1 MIEIIFRYNEQDY
14 DMEYDGLKKLKDLFE
29 EFAKKQSLVEEEIF
43 LLYNNTRVN
52 LETSLPI
59 EEQFDLLNLKTK
71 KRLIFFVFRE
81 TPYQIIFQFP
91 QKTTIIEVKLNEP
104 MKDVIVRYASKA
116 RIKLDGIYF
125 IYSANRFD
133 YESIE
138 NKTVGD
144 MISNID
150 KNDKLMSVSVNNER
164 AQTIDI
170 IKVEEE
176 PPESINNIDEKD
188 KDDNSKEEKLIK
200 GKEEFEEND
209 LELTDISQ
217 KKEFY
222 LNNFFILL
230 MQYAFIILL
239 TEVGFDYKFNEILID
254 FNTSLLAKYLLGI
267 VFFFLLAYIVAC
279 LPKYKTKRY
288 MIIFHVFYPI
298 FIIYFGYLFSSFID
312 QKYIIIGL
320 SLIVIQIFSLLFNI
334 TFKILKIKY
343 ICLFS
348 SISSLIGLVFF
359 SYTNIKSFYPIL
371 YISIFWLISNIYYI
385 LWIVLTD
392 KVCKFDEYFYSSLI
406 FDYGIFLGLSKG
418 ILYVIELMF
427 KNTNER
433 NNEANENNEELQEK
447 KIFYLYN
454 FIILFIYFSLVIIV
468 TIVGFDYKLNK
479 ILIEYNAS
487 LEIKYIPFLAFIFL
501 SSIII
506 ACLYNNKNSK
516 WLIIFHVFYHPF
528 IIYYSFL
535 LSSFIDTKYIII
547 GLCLIE
553 IQIFS
558 LLFNILLKKFE
569 LKYFIFFSFFFCFM
583 GLGIC
588 SFFWIKSIL
597 PILLMAIFTLV
608 SNIIYICTIYIID
621 KYCNSDEI
629 IYSTLIFNY
638 SIFLA
643 IVFFLYGIFKC
654 IHSIY
659 KKRITDEKN
668 KDLFRIFGL
677 LLIQYIIIILFVWV
691 GFSIGLNDNIT
702 KNIST
707 IIWIFLAILICII
720 LISIHLLRNIKE
732 MEDGGCWIFYL
743 ILYIPIMILLCYS
756 VSYFVEEKYIL
767 SFIFIIFFELL
778 SIFLCV
784 FFGKSFFGFIPISCV
799 IANLV
804 TIFPFHFFWLN
815 NETAHIVFWILG
827 GLGDIYFSVIAYF
840 FQREDIL
847 YFPVVCFDYGFFSL
861 IIFLIKSFY
870 VSLGKCTNNEC

>member
-29 EFAKKQSLVEEEIF
+29 EFAKKQSLYPEEIF

-104 MKDVIVRYASKA
+104 MKDVIDRYASKA

-239 TEVGFDYKFNEILID
+239 TKVGFDYKFNEILID
-254 FNTSLLAKYLLGI
+254 FNTSLLAKYLVGI
-267 VFFFLLAYIVAC
+267 AFFFLLAYIVAC
-279 LPKYKTKRY
+279 LSKYKTKRY

-298 FIIYFGYLFSSFID
+298 FIIYFGYLFSSFIA

-320 SLIVIQIFSLLFNI
+320 SLIAIQIFSLLFNI

-392 KVCKFDEYFYSSLI
+392 KICKLNEYFYSSLI

-418 ILYVIELMF
+418 ILCVIELMF

-433 NNEANENNEELQEK
+433 NNENNEELQEK

-506 ACLYNNKNSK
+506 ACLNKNKNSK

-638 SIFLA
+638 NIFLA
-643 IVFFLYGIFKC
+643 IVFLLYGIFGY
-654 IHSIY
+654 IYSIY
-659 KKRITDEKN
+659 KKRMNDEKN
-668 KDLFRIFGL
+668 KDLFKIFGL

-691 GFSIGLNDNIT
+691 GFSIGLNKYMT
-702 KNIST
+702 KSIST

-720 LISIHLLRNIKE
+720 LISIHLLINIKE
-732 MEDGGCWIFYL
+732 MEDG
-743 ILYIPIMILLCYS
+743 
-756 VSYFVEEKYIL
+756 
-767 SFIFIIFFELL
+767 
-778 SIFLCV
+778 
-784 FFGKSFFGFIPISCV
+784 
-799 IANLV
+799 
-804 TIFPFHFFWLN
+804 
-815 NETAHIVFWILG
+815 
-827 GLGDIYFSVIAYF
+827 
-840 FQREDIL
+840 
-847 YFPVVCFDYGFFSL
+847 
-861 IIFLIKSFY
+861 
-870 VSLGKCTNNEC
+870 